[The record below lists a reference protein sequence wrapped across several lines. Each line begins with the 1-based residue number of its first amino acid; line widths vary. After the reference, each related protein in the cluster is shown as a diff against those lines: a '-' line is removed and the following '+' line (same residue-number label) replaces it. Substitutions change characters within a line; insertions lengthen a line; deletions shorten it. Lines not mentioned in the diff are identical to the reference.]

1 NGRPLSAVDELGT
14 RIDYEYDEHGR
25 CHSISHE
32 WGVTH
37 LKYRADGAL
46 DYEKFKLP
54 CGKNLVT
61 RYSYDK
67 SGREILRQFEILPDI
82 AEQNPKSSILEL
94 SSIFNPDGRLHTA
107 TLKNNEDLCRTETYT
122 YTHTGQLQSYSCSGP
137 NKPKDTSG
145 KSLTKQHFTYNE
157 TGNINEVLNNF
168 TDGKYS
174 PAQTKS
180 LALDIN
186 RYPGGEYK
194 TLYLYD
200 PEDTTKLYLITMNS
214 EFYGWDFFLHI
225 EPDFE
230 DTYDDSGYGTD
241 PRIRRFKDANGRFL
255 YGQIPRYG
263 SPFLRTK
270 LTPVSSFDIFGRIIH
285 NNYRYDAYDK
295 LMGSG
300 DSTKTKT
307 EYFYNE
313 YRLSGFTQALSESD
327 SKPYVEGLQILDA
340 KKVNRTVSLT
350 DISRGCRLINQRIHR
365 APAVPS
371 AATLIDDT
379 QQYVLTNAQ
388 GTPLGYC
395 DKDGVLTL
403 APTYTPFGY
412 CPFDSGCLIEKFG
425 SDNVPTAFPMI
436 GMNGELRDPET
447 GVYILGNGY
456 RHYDPE
462 LCMFTTPDSLS
473 PFGEGGVLPYAYCG
487 NDPIN
492 HTDITG
498 HTKSISQRFRQR
510 GIDENSWQPMSL
522 GKNGPLMNAI
532 IWGGVAII
540 SAPFTAGGSLALGAS
555 LTGLAI
561 VSTAFS
567 IASVSLEE

>member
-1 NGRPLSAVDELGT
+1 
-14 RIDYEYDEHGR
+14 
-25 CHSISHE
+25 
-32 WGVTH
+32 
-37 LKYRADGAL
+37 
-46 DYEKFKLP
+46 
-54 CGKNLVT
+54 
-61 RYSYDK
+61 
-67 SGREILRQFEILPDI
+67 
-82 AEQNPKSSILEL
+82 
-94 SSIFNPDGRLHTA
+94 
-107 TLKNNEDLCRTETYT
+107 
-122 YTHTGQLQSYSCSGP
+122 
-137 NKPKDTSG
+137 
-145 KSLTKQHFTYNE
+145 
-157 TGNINEVLNNF
+157 
-168 TDGKYS
+168 
-174 PAQTKS
+174 
-180 LALDIN
+180 
-186 RYPGGEYK
+186 
-194 TLYLYD
+194 
-200 PEDTTKLYLITMNS
+200 M
-214 EFYGWDFFLHI
+214 
-225 EPDFE
+225 
-230 DTYDDSGYGTD
+230 
-241 PRIRRFKDANGRFL
+241 
-255 YGQIPRYG
+255 
-263 SPFLRTK
+263 
-270 LTPVSSFDIFGRIIH
+270 
-285 NNYRYDAYDK
+285 
-295 LMGSG
+295 
-300 DSTKTKT
+300 
-307 EYFYNE
+307 
-313 YRLSGFTQALSESD
+313 
-327 SKPYVEGLQILDA
+327 
-340 KKVNRTVSLT
+340 
-350 DISRGCRLINQRIHR
+350 
-365 APAVPS
+365 PS